1 MGLRSQRQ
9 IAARILNVGY
19 NRVWI
24 DPEKIKA
31 IETAITRREIGKLV
45 NDGVIKA
52 RPEKGVSRS
61 RAKVLHQKRRK
72 GRRGSVGSR
81 EGAKY
86 ARMPRKKRWMMKIRA
101 LRKKLAELKEQKSVT
116 VSTYRRLYILA
127 KGGAFRNVSH
137 LLQHV
142 DAEGLYRRKVR

>member
-24 DPEKIKA
+24 DPEKTKA

-72 GRRGSVGSR
+72 GRRSSVGSR

-101 LRKKLAELKEQKSVT
+101 LRKKLAELKEQKSIT

>member
-1 MGLRSQRQ
+1 MELKSQRQ
-9 IAARILNVGY
+9 IATRILKVGY

-24 DPEKIKA
+24 DPEKNMA
-31 IETAITRREIGKLV
+31 IETAITRKEVEKHI

-72 GRRGSVGSR
+72 GRRSSIGSR

-86 ARMPRKKRWMMKIRA
+86 ARMPRKKLWMMKIRA
-101 LRKKLAELKEQKSVT
+101 MRKKLADLKEKKAITS
-116 VSTYRRLYILA
+116 STHRRLYILA
-127 KGGAFRNVSH
+127 KGGAFRDVSH
-137 LLQHV
+137 LLQHIE
-142 DAEGLYRRKVR
+142 AEGLYRRKVR

>member
-9 IAARILNVGY
+9 IAAHILDVGY

-31 IETAITRREIGKLV
+31 IETAITRREIGKLI

-52 RPEKGVSRS
+52 RPEKGISRS

-72 GRRGSVGSR
+72 GRRSGVGSR
-81 EGAKY
+81 EGATY
-86 ARMPRKKRWMMKIRA
+86 ARLPRKKRWMMKIRA
-101 LRKKLAELKEQKSVT
+101 MRKKLAEMKEQKSIT
-116 VSTYRRLYILA
+116 VSAYRRLYILA
-127 KGGAFRNVSH
+127 KGGAFRDVSH
-137 LLQHV
+137 LLKHV
-142 DAEGLYRRKVR
+142 EAEGLYRRKVR